1 MALTLLHEY
10 TTTYR
15 VVADIR
21 MLNTHYQ
28 TLMSRYKAILKPY
41 QLGNY
46 QYENTVLSYYIS
58 TLLLCIKPC
67 RNSMHGNNILLQVHR
82 NHPYRQMELSGM
94 ETPHMNNTGNII

>member
-1 MALTLLHEY
+1 MALKLLHEY

-58 TLLLCIKPC
+58 TLLLCIKP
-67 RNSMHGNNILLQVHR
+67 N
-82 NHPYRQMELSGM
+82 LSHATITCTVIMYMSFGQFSLSF
-94 ETPHMNNTGNII
+94 

>member
-1 MALTLLHEY
+1 MALKLLHEY

-46 QYENTVLSYYIS
+46 QFENTVLSYYIS
-58 TLLLCIKPC
+58 TLLLCIKQ
-67 RNSMHGNNILLQVHR
+67 N
-82 NHPYRQMELSGM
+82 LSHATIACTVIM
-94 ETPHMNNTGNII
+94 YYYKYTVIIPTGKWSYQEWKRHI

>member
-1 MALTLLHEY
+1 
-10 TTTYR
+10 
-15 VVADIR
+15 

-58 TLLLCIKPC
+58 TLLLCIKPNLSHATIAC
-67 RNSMHGNNILLQVHR
+67 TVIMYYYKYTVIIPTGKWSYQEWKHHIRIIPGILFSR
-82 NHPYRQMELSGM
+82 E
-94 ETPHMNNTGNII
+94 

>member
-1 MALTLLHEY
+1 
-10 TTTYR
+10 
-15 VVADIR
+15 

-58 TLLLCIKPC
+58 TLLLCIKPNLSHALIAC
-67 RNSMHGNNILLQVHR
+67 TVIMYYYKYTVLIPAGKLSYQEWKHPIIIIPGILF
-82 NHPYRQMELSGM
+82 SG
-94 ETPHMNNTGNII
+94 E

>member
-1 MALTLLHEY
+1 MALKLLHEY
-10 TTTYR
+10 TTTNR

-58 TLLLCIKPC
+58 TLLLCIKPLKPYLL
-67 RNSMHGNNILLQVHR
+67 GNYQYANTVLSYYISTLLLK
-82 NHPYRQMELSGM
+82 Y
-94 ETPHMNNTGNII
+94 

>member
-1 MALTLLHEY
+1 MALKLLHEY

-15 VVADIR
+15 VVTEIR
-21 MLNTHYQ
+21 MLYTHYQ

-58 TLLLCIKPC
+58 TLLLCTK
-67 RNSMHGNNILLQVHR
+67 RN
-82 NHPYRQMELSGM
+82 LSHA
-94 ETPHMNNTGNII
+94 TIACTVIIYYYKCTVIIPTGKWSYQEWKHHI

>member
-1 MALTLLHEY
+1 MALKLLHEY
-10 TTTYR
+10 ATTYC
-15 VVADIR
+15 VVADII
-21 MLNTHYQ
+21 MLLNTHYQ

-67 RNSMHGNNILLQVHR
+67 HNSMHGNNVLLQVHR
-82 NHPYRQMELSGM
+82 NHP
-94 ETPHMNNTGNII
+94 